1 MKQATVAEYRLA
13 VAVLA
18 RRSATKAVKARLKAQ
33 GVNLSYVPA
42 RDIAALAR
50 DYLAEHRVFF
60 VVEAK
65 QAIATWPEF
74 ARWRCAGISN
84 SVQTQSPP
92 KSTTS
97 AVQNSSA
104 NWRANR

>member
-1 MKQATVAEYRLA
+1 MKQATVAEHQLA
-13 VAVLA
+13 VMVLA

-50 DYLAEHRVFF
+50 DYLAHNRAFF

-65 QAIATWPEF
+65 QAIATWPGF
-74 ARWRCAGISN
+74 ARWRCAEIASDAQSN
-84 SVQTQSPP
+84 IEPI
-92 KSTTS
+92 STTS
-97 AVQNSSA
+97 TVQMSGA
-104 NWRANR
+104 K

>member
-1 MKQATVAEYRLA
+1 MKQATVAEHQLA
-13 VAVLA
+13 VMVLA

-33 GVNLSYVPA
+33 GINLSYVPF

-50 DYLAEHRVFF
+50 DYLAEHRAFF

-74 ARWRCAGISN
+74 ARWRCAEIASDAQKEN
-84 SVQTQSPP
+84 EP
-92 KSTTS
+92 KSITS
-97 AVQNSSA
+97 AVQMLGA
-104 NWRANR
+104 K

>member
-1 MKQATVAEYRLA
+1 MKQATLAEYRLA

-18 RRSATKAVKARLKAQ
+18 RRSATKAVKVRLKAR
-33 GVNLSYVPA
+33 GININYIPF

-50 DYLAEHRVFF
+50 DHLAEHRAFF

-74 ARWRCAGISN
+74 ARWRCAEIASDAQ
-84 SVQTQSPP
+84 SQTEPI
-92 KSTTS
+92 STTS
-97 AVQNSSA
+97 AVQMSGA
-104 NWRANR
+104 K

>member
-1 MKQATVAEYRLA
+1 MKQATVAEHRLA

-42 RDIAALAR
+42 RDIAAMAR
-50 DYLAEHRVFF
+50 DYLAEHRAFF

-74 ARWRCAGISN
+74 ARWRCAEIESDAQSKIEPISMG
-84 SVQTQSPP
+84 
-92 KSTTS
+92 S
-97 AVQNSSA
+97 AVQISGA
-104 NWRANR
+104 Q

>member
-1 MKQATVAEYRLA
+1 MKQATVAEHRLA

-42 RDIAALAR
+42 RDINALAR
-50 DYLAEHRVFF
+50 DYLAEHRAFF

-74 ARWRCAGISN
+74 ARWRCAEIASDA
-84 SVQTQSPP
+84 QSQEQP
-92 KSTTS
+92 KSITS
-97 AVQNSSA
+97 AVQMLGA
-104 NWRANR
+104 K